1 MKSLDMYQIVITL
14 IGPVY
19 PVGESH
25 RDTERLDNLHE
36 LTHLIDD
43 LLTDV
48 QAIADMENRQ
58 EASVSKAAKHARNRM
73 DGWGIS

>member
-1 MKSLDMYQIVITL
+1 MKSRDMYQIVMTL
-14 IGPVY
+14 IGPIY
-19 PVGESH
+19 PMGESQG
-25 RDTERLDNLHE
+25 DTERLDNLHE

-48 QAIADMENRQ
+48 QSIAMETRQ
-58 EASVSKAAKHARNRM
+58 EASIAKAARHARNRM